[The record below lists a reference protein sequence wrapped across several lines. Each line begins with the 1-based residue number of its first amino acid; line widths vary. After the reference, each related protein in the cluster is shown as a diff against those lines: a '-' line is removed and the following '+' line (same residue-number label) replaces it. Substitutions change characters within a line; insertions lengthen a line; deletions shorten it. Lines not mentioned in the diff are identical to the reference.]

1 MRTSRRPGPLTAA
14 FDRGPAKY
22 FHGRKQILHDFK
34 ELLVRAT
41 QTKSGTTFLIQGA
54 PGAGKT
60 ALLYECG
67 KMAEKRKWKTVD
79 VNPRALWNADELR
92 HSLSLGNIP
101 EVKEA
106 AAQIGAGPF
115 VQADV
120 KSELPRR
127 TTLEILRSRQGPLLL
142 RLDEAQMLA
151 TTVHPLP
158 PDPLGIATGLLKAIH
173 NGELKRP
180 VILLVGGLGTTS
192 DAFRGL
198 GISRFSRRCLVELGA
213 LSKEAEQAVLRDWLT
228 KDGGAKGDPTP
239 WIDSIAQETHG
250 WPQHILSYVEPA
262 LDQLRADKRV
272 MTPEGLHAVLE
283 KGRGFRSE
291 YYEHRAHG
299 FPEEERQSI
308 ARPFRNIPPG
318 EGITLGEIM
327 ASLTQEYSEGKSEEI
342 FRRALAK
349 GIIDARSGRYAVPI
363 PSMQDWL
370 VSRYADS

>member
-34 ELLVRAT
+34 ELLVRAA

-67 KMAEKRKWKTVD
+67 KMAEKRKWETVD

-106 AAQIGAGPF
+106 AAKIGAGPF

-127 TTLEILRSRQGPLLL
+127 TTLEILRSGAEPLLL

-198 GISRFSRRCLVELGA
+198 GISRFSRRCLIELGA
-213 LSKEAEQAVLRDWLT
+213 LSKEAEHAVLRDWLT
-228 KDGGAKGDPTP
+228 KDGGAKGDPTA
-239 WIDSIAQETHG
+239 WIDAIAQETHG

-262 LDQLRADKRV
+262 LDQLRTDKRV
-272 MTPEGLHAVLE
+272 MTTEGLHTVLEAGRAGRAAYYKQKIHFFRGDQIRRLTQSVAETAPGEPVEYKDIVSSLMTEYESREAKQLFHHFLE
-283 KGRGFRSE
+283 KG
-291 YYEHRAHG
+291 
-299 FPEEERQSI
+299 I
-308 ARPFRNIPPG
+308 
-318 EGITLGEIM
+318 
-327 ASLTQEYSEGKSEEI
+327 
-342 FRRALAK
+342 LAK
-349 GIIDARSGRYAVPI
+349 CGLGYAVPI
-363 PSMQDWL
+363 PSMHTWL
-370 VSRYADS
+370 VDEFT

>member
-1 MRTSRRPGPLTAA
+1 MGTSSSSLSSTFV

-34 ELLVRAT
+34 ELLKYST
-41 QTKSGTTFLIQGA
+41 QNNRGTTFLIQGA

-60 ALLYECG
+60 ALLHECG

-106 AAQIGAGPF
+106 AAQVGAGPF

-127 TTLEILRSRQGPLLL
+127 TTLEILRNGRGPLLL

-192 DAFRGL
+192 DSFRGL
-198 GISRFSRRCLVELGA
+198 GISRFSSECFVELGS

-228 KDGGAKGDPTP
+228 KDGGAKGDPTA
-239 WIDSIAQETHG
+239 WIDAIAQETHG
-250 WPQHILSYVEPA
+250 WPQHILSYVKPA
-262 LDQLRADKRV
+262 LNQLRTDKRV
-272 MTPEGLHAVLE
+272 MTTEGLNAVLE
-283 KGRGFRSE
+283 AGRVGRAAYYKQKILFFRGDQI
-291 YYEHRAHG
+291 R
-299 FPEEERQSI
+299 RLTQSV
-308 ARPFRNIPPG
+308 AETAPG
-318 EGITLGEIM
+318 EPVEYKDIVSSLMTEYESSEAKQLFHHFLEKGI
-327 ASLTQEYSEGKSEEI
+327 
-342 FRRALAK
+342 LAK
-349 GIIDARSGRYAVPI
+349 CGLGYAVPI
-363 PSMQDWL
+363 PSMHTWL
-370 VSRYADS
+370 VDEFT